1 MRVNRRKG
9 LVNKS
14 AGSFGSRAKFSGISS
29 LPFAGPNSAPHA
41 VIDYVATDA
50 KRISG
55 IRANFRSLERVL
67 RAQNFK
73 DKER

>member
-1 MRVNRRKG
+1 M
-9 LVNKS
+9 
-14 AGSFGSRAKFSGISS
+14 
-29 LPFAGPNSAPHA
+29 
-41 VIDYVATDA
+41 ATDA

-55 IRANFRSLERVL
+55 IRANFRFLERVL